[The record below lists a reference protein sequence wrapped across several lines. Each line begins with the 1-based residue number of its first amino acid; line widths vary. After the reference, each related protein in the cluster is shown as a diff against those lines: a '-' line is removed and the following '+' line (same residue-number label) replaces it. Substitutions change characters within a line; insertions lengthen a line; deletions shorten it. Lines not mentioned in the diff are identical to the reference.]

1 MHMIARSSP
10 LLGRFRRFAA
20 RLRRDTKGLALIEFA
35 FTAPIMLTLGLYGLE
50 AANLALVHMRM
61 SQITS
66 NLADTS
72 SRIGLQS
79 SLALKQIRESDID
92 DSFQAVLLQG
102 GAYNVTTTGRF
113 ILSSLERNSSGGQW
127 VHWQRCIGMGKD
139 STNTFFASSYGTQGT
154 GATGTAFAGMGPTG
168 SEIQAPTGNAVMFV
182 EAYYVYKPL
191 VSSRLFGT
199 PTIHTTASFIVRD
212 VRNLVDPNDPVSDG
226 GISMTCN
233 KHTATVS

>member
-1 MHMIARSSP
+1 MRAPVPTR
-10 LLGRFRRFAA
+10 LRRFAA
-20 RLRRDTKGLALIEFA
+20 RLRRHEGGLALTEFA
-35 FTAPIMLTLGLYGLE
+35 LSVPIMLTLGLYGLE
-50 AANLALVHMRM
+50 AANLALVNMRM

-66 NLADTS
+66 NLADTA

-92 DSFQAVLLQG
+92 DAFTAVRIQG

-127 VHWQRCIGMGKD
+127 VHWQRCIGAGRD
-139 STNTFFASSYGTQGT
+139 PTTNNFFASSYGTQGS
-154 GATGTAFAGMGPTG
+154 GATGTSFAGMGPTG
-168 SEIQAPTGNAVMFV
+168 SEIQAPANNAVMFV
-182 EAYYVYKPL
+182 ETYYVYQPL

-226 GISMTCN
+226 GISMTCG
-233 KHTATVS
+233 KHTTTVS